1 LREKKPNQTKP
12 KQNPNFAEIQNPR
25 STNCNTAEI
34 PTVRNKKILIAQTKS
49 EEFSEEFKELL
60 QEPIR
65 NNSRIDL
72 WYSINNE
79 TKTKS
84 NVIFIFI
91 F

>member
-1 LREKKPNQTKP
+1 LQHCSNTNNKKQ
-12 KQNPNFAEIQNPR
+12 
-25 STNCNTAEI
+25 
-34 PTVRNKKILIAQTKS
+34 KILIAQTKS

-84 NVIFIFI
+84 NVIFILF
-91 F
+91 FQKMQLEFPQKFFSAAENAN

>member
-1 LREKKPNQTKP
+1 LQHCRNTNSKKQ
-12 KQNPNFAEIQNPR
+12 
-25 STNCNTAEI
+25 
-34 PTVRNKKILIAQTKS
+34 KILIAQTKS

-65 NNSRIDL
+65 NNSRIDV

-84 NVIFIFI
+84 NVIFKKGNETGIFTGI
-91 F
+91 FSAPKNTNQNPKTRK